1 MKNVKIFATA
11 ALLATASFATFAAD
25 LPTSQPAAD
34 AQKIGVV
41 TVSGAANLS
50 ALESELASKAAASG
64 ASSYRIV
71 AAGGKTNCT
80 VPQKSSTD
88 RRTANRRKKEAP
100 QGAFLVLACV
110 KARRQLLQAEL
121 FGDEIDEHSGFG
133 R

>member
-25 LPTSQPAAD
+25 LPSSQPAAD

-41 TVSGAANLS
+41 SVSGATNLS

-71 AAGGKTNCT
+71 AAGGRTNCT
-80 VPQKSSTD
+80 APRNLQLIVEQPTD
-88 RRTANRRKKEAP
+88 GRKKP
-100 QGAFLVLACV
+100 RKG
-110 KARRQLLQAEL
+110 L
-121 FGDEIDEHSGFG
+121 FSL
-133 R
+133 

>member
-71 AAGGKTNCT
+71 AAGGKKQT
-80 VPQKSSTD
+80 VRH
-88 RRTANRRKKEAP
+88 RRNLQLIVGQPIDGRKKPRKGLFSFQA
-100 QGAFLVLACV
+100 
-110 KARRQLLQAEL
+110 ARALCGQ
-121 FGDEIDEHSGFG
+121 
-133 R
+133 

>member
-25 LPTSQPAAD
+25 LPTSQPASQPAAD

-71 AAGGKTNCT
+71 AAGGKKQT
-80 VPQKSSTD
+80 VRH
-88 RRTANRRKKEAP
+88 RRNLQLIVGQPIDGRKKPRKGLFSFQA
-100 QGAFLVLACV
+100 
-110 KARRQLLQAEL
+110 ARALCGQ
-121 FGDEIDEHSGFG
+121 
-133 R
+133 

>member
-11 ALLATASFATFAAD
+11 VLLATASFATFAAD

-71 AAGGKTNCT
+71 AAGGQNKLYG
-80 VPQKSSTD
+80 
-88 RRTANRRKKEAP
+88 TA
-100 QGAFLVLACV
+100 
-110 KARRQLLQAEL
+110 
-121 FGDEIDEHSGFG
+121 EIFN
-133 R
+133 